1 MNKPRM
7 SCLTRY
13 ILVSI
18 NQICRKLSAKWLED
32 RFALLHLLYICKC
45 QYVKVAEYFGEMRT
59 RARGCFRLISLWK
72 LRRTVVEIW
81 NVPMN
86 YQ

>member
-32 RFALLHLLYICKC
+32 RFALLHLLYNL
-45 QYVKVAEYFGEMRT
+45 YVNANT
-59 RARGCFRLISLWK
+59 
-72 LRRTVVEIW
+72 
-81 NVPMN
+81 
-86 YQ
+86 